1 MCQKCRRCICSDCID
16 ALCLHLP
23 KKFGKKTSTKL
34 SGA

>member
-16 ALCLHLP
+16 ALS
-23 KKFGKKTSTKL
+23 GKKTSTKM